1 VDGCAIR
8 SAAIQRLNRPQTQL
22 ELLLADAETGKS
34 SVLLTEKDAYWI
46 NVADDLYFLKD
57 GKRFLWSSE
66 RSGYRHLYLYGL
78 DGKESAQ
85 LTKGDWEVTGL
96 EGVDDAKG
104 IVISTPRKDSGREA
118 LYRVGWMGKDSREL
132 RSRDGTHT
140 IQFSPDAGAFVDT
153 YSNVMTPPSQRVSRA
168 DGKLDGFV
176 E

>member
-1 VDGCAIR
+1 
-8 SAAIQRLNRPQTQL
+8 
-22 ELLLADAETGKS
+22 
-34 SVLLTEKDAYWI
+34 VLLTEKDAYWI

-96 EGVDDAKG
+96 EESTTRRELY
-104 IVISTPRKDSGREA
+104 ISTPRKRLRSRGIYTEW
-118 LYRVGWMGKDSREL
+118 GWMGKDSREL
-132 RSRDGTHT
+132 RSRTVRTPSSFRRMRSVRGYVFERD
-140 IQFSPDAGAFVDT
+140 DAAI
-153 YSNVMTPPSQRVSRA
+153 A
-168 DGKLDGFV
+168 AGKQSGWQLDGFV